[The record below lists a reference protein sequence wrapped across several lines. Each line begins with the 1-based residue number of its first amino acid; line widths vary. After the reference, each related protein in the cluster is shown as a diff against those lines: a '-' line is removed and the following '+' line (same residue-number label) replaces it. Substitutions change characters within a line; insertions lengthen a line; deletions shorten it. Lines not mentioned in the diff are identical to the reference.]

1 MEDDKKKKRNKKKKN
16 KQTKTTAED
25 DSAVGLDQN
34 GMSNGKNDCDQA
46 NLDNVQNGSLGNADV
61 GPDRHQNNGTDIS
74 ILTEAEKQQWLQ
86 REAILKQTI
95 KQLQNENDSHMQKE
109 AIIEEKI
116 KQLQKENDSH
126 RQQTATLERKLEHL
140 KNVNDSA
147 LQKEFTLKEKIQLLK
162 NENDSH
168 LQKEAGL
175 ETKILQLQDEK
186 RIILQTEA
194 SLEEKIKQLE
204 SNKVSWTLAEVVELE
219 ESRNS
224 LLIEN
229 QQLVENISGLQLQ
242 LQSLETDIS
251 AKASDE
257 LKKHASERE
266 ELNSQIEAACVLVD
280 KLITENADLVEK
292 VNELYVKLDRQSSPA
307 GLSSTTGHE
316 LMVENAENV
325 IVTNSIAEPG
335 ENITAVGLKF
345 ETLEVDR
352 AAVVTYDAEPD
363 SGEIV
368 QIPLDDNELRD
379 LEMQAVESDKMEAI
393 PLSDAPLI
401 GAPFRLISFFTSYV
415 SGADL
420 VEKNTLNSRS

>member
-126 RQQTATLERKLEHL
+126 RQQT
-140 KNVNDSA
+140 
-147 LQKEFTLKEKIQLLK
+147 FTLKEKIQLLK

-204 SNKVSWTLAEVVELE
+204 SNKVSWTLAENTTKETIARMNIDITKLRMQVVELE